1 MTSSVAEPI
10 LPAPLI
16 PVSQA
21 MDAAAR
27 VGAIL
32 MQSGASTESSVVA
45 VREMLSG
52 LDLAGVNVT
61 IGGDAVIVSATE
73 HGVPLTIMRTIPTLG
88 ANLER
93 ASMAHVLAER
103 VHRGAI
109 SGEGIA
115 PELAAVSATPAPYNR
130 YVVAVALGIA
140 GLAFN
145 QLMGGTLTSAA
156 VVFVAN
162 VVAHL
167 ARTELTQ
174 RKSPVAVTALATAVI
189 ATVIAAIGVRM
200 GLAPMAA
207 STFIPAITLL
217 IPGFALINGLLDL
230 SSLRYVM
237 VGLQR
242 VLIAVL
248 TFLVIGIGIA
258 AGIALVGG

>member
-1 MTSSVAEPI
+1 MTISVAEPSVA
-10 LPAPLI
+10 APVI

-21 MDAAAR
+21 MDAALR
-27 VGAIL
+27 VGVIL

-52 LDLAGVNVT
+52 LDQSRVNVT
-61 IGGDAVIVSATE
+61 IGGDAVIVSATDD
-73 HGVPLTIMRTIPTLG
+73 GVPVTMMRTIPSLG

-93 ASMAHVLAER
+93 ASQAHVLAER
-103 VHRGAI
+103 VRRGTIRGDAI
-109 SGEGIA
+109 T
-115 PELAAVSATPAPYNR
+115 PEIDAVSATPAPYNR
-130 YVVAVALGIA
+130 VVVAVALGIA

-145 QLMGGTLTSAA
+145 QVMGGALTAAA
-156 VVFVAN
+156 VVFAAN

-167 ARTELTQ
+167 ARTEFTK
-174 RKSPVAVTALATAVI
+174 RGSPAAVTALATAVI
-189 ATVIAAIGVRM
+189 ATVIAAVGVRL
-200 GLAPMAA
+200 GFAPMAA

-242 VLIAVL
+242 ILIAVL

-258 AGIALVGG
+258 TGIALVGG